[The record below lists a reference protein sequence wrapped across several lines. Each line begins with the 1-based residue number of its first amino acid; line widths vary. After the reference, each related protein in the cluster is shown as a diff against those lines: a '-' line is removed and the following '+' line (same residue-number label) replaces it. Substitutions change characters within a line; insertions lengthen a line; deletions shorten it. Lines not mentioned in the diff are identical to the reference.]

1 MNDLPTLE
9 DVLSR
14 KSQPP
19 VCLYNYYI
27 ILRDRLNMDPW
38 LDFWLDVAQAT
49 AMHKR
54 YIKHKPTPTVERA
67 SPELLTRIL
76 LDNKKRVPTES
87 EMAETVERIYLRY
100 IVPNAEKEI
109 SQLPDSVRQ
118 TIATHFNPLQ
128 KTAFLTN
135 DPVIYEE
142 AKGYVLEML
151 RTSFPLFIKY
161 KVFMNLTLVQ
171 QIIRLALGFFFL
183 LIGFSVELS
192 LIFLNL
198 HPWQKRLWGILPI
211 GLGVFFIVTSIVGI
225 DPIWVL
231 CFNTSE
237 TIPFRFN
244 SILQPQVKKILTL
257 RSLVVMALVLFITF
271 ILMLIFCAVAGHKL

>member
-161 KVFMNLTLVQ
+161 KAFMNLTLVQ

-231 CFNTSE
+231 CFNT
-237 TIPFRFN
+237 R
-244 SILQPQVKKILTL
+244 
-257 RSLVVMALVLFITF
+257 
-271 ILMLIFCAVAGHKL
+271 